1 MTIVYKQHHGEGVPR
16 VSRPQSKSSP
26 SERMLIQSTLP
37 AASRVGGQ
45 TPSARA
51 CPPASSN
58 LAPQLQLLSLLSAS
72 STFTN
77 FSIEETPQAGPD
89 TVFLILLGASRPQP
103 REHPDSRSGW
113 RWRSWPRS
121 SLREGVQG
129 GSAGSGWGWGGQSRS
144 RGSDQGSAARRAG
157 GFQLPRDS
165 RGLGTGRP
173 PNRTGSEVSA
183 AGCPDRGLSG
193 CTLHWATPAP
203 SFQHFGVT
211 GMGPSLR
218 RPISGRTGACA
229 PSRKPDPRRVGVGV
243 GGGGDLVGWLLPSP
257 HPEAPTPWLP

>member
-1 MTIVYKQHHGEGVPR
+1 M
-16 VSRPQSKSSP
+16 
-26 SERMLIQSTLP
+26 
-37 AASRVGGQ
+37 
-45 TPSARA
+45 
-51 CPPASSN
+51 
-58 LAPQLQLLSLLSAS
+58 
-72 STFTN
+72 
-77 FSIEETPQAGPD
+77 
-89 TVFLILLGASRPQP
+89 FLILLGASRPQP

-121 SLREGVQG
+121 SLREGGAGRKCRLGLGVGG
-129 GSAGSGWGWGGQSRS
+129 GSPGPGAQT
-144 RGSDQGSAARRAG
+144 RGLPRAG
-157 GFQLPRDS
+157 PEAS
-165 RGLGTGRP
+165 SYRGTPEVWGQGDP